1 MSGEGTGSELSIPD
15 MVAIRGGSCS
25 AGMSREFR

>member
-15 MVAIRGGSCS
+15 MVAIRRGVVLGRL
-25 AGMSREFR
+25 REFR